1 MIGTIL
7 SYGFIGIK
15 LLVLFAVVVEGVLQM
30 IDKDR
35 RRQEAKNAKR

>member
-7 SYGFIGIK
+7 SYGFIGIM
-15 LLVLFAVVVEGVLQM
+15 LLVLFAVAVEGVLQM

>member
-7 SYGFIGIK
+7 SYGFIGIV
-15 LLVLFAVVVEGVLQM
+15 LLVLLAVAVEGVLQM

-35 RRQEAKNAKR
+35 RRQEVENAKR